1 MKKTIKL
8 LKLLLA
14 ITSCLFFYS
23 CTESPA
29 YFESASVTRTGGIA
43 GSDNKAKS
51 TKKPTTYTNTSS
63 KIKLLDSKYGTNGF
77 MFMVEVPPNSGKIED
92 EYKGDWDTESCYMI
106 VLVPYATGT
115 AYKNPE
121 SNIYS
126 QGAYEKAKAA
136 FAAGKVKQ

>member
-8 LKLLLA
+8 LRLLLV

-23 CTESPA
+23 CTESPT

-43 GSDNKAKS
+43 DSDNKAKS
-51 TKKPTTYTNTSS
+51 TKRSDTYTNTSS

-77 MFMVEVPPNSGKIED
+77 IFMVEVPPNPGTVED

-115 AYKNPE
+115 AYKNPV
-121 SNIYS
+121 SNIYGQS
-126 QGAYEKAKAA
+126 AYEKARAA
-136 FAAGKVKQ
+136 FNAGKVKQ

>member
-8 LKLLLA
+8 LRLLLV

-23 CTESPA
+23 CTDSPA
-29 YFESASVTRTGGIA
+29 YFESASVTRTGGVA
-43 GSDNKAKS
+43 GDENKAES
-51 TKKPTTYTNTSS
+51 TKKPNTYINTSS
-63 KIKLLDSKYGTNGF
+63 KIKLLDSKYGSNGF
-77 MFMVEVPPNSGKIED
+77 IFMVEVPPNPGEIED

-121 SNIYS
+121 SKIYS
-126 QGAYEKAKAA
+126 QSAYEKARAA